1 MGDAEFTMTVA
12 NREIKI
18 IINEETAEILEN
30 IRISAVNA
38 NMGEENITP
47 RTDLTDSKLLELV
60 LSLGIRS
67 LILGDKDLVFDEEKE
82 EWHYF

>member
-1 MGDAEFTMTVA
+1 MGDVNFTMTVA
-12 NREIKI
+12 YREIKI

-30 IRISAVNA
+30 IRINAVNA

-60 LSLGIRS
+60 LALGIRS
-67 LILGDKDLVFDEEKE
+67 LLLGDKDLVFNEEKE
-82 EWHYF
+82 EWLYE